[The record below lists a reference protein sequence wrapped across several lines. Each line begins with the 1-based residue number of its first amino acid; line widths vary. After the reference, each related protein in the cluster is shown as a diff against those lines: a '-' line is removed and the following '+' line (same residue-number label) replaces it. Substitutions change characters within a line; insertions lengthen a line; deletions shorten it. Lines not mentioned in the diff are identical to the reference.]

1 MSFSEFIGNARVVTA
16 LRGMLAGERVPHAML
31 FSGPRG
37 VGKFTLA
44 RLFAQAA
51 NCERLRDDFCGECA
65 PCRRIGLLADTRPL
79 IEQGL
84 ANRGERPDTATVER
98 VPLLLETHP
107 DVWAIVPDPVRPKDP
122 VARPVLHVGQLR
134 AIQRAAYFKPQ
145 GRRRVFILDGA
156 ETMRWDLASIFL
168 KVLEEPPESATLIL
182 LAPSPFQLLP
192 TIRSRC
198 LQFSFSPLAAAE
210 VENILSARTEM
221 KPADRKLAA
230 QLSEGSPGAAMALD
244 LETAVKL
251 RRDCLTVLERSL
263 DLRGVSNLFAS
274 TSALAKSQEIA
285 FENVLE
291 VFYSLLTDLLDLSC
305 SPSQKV
311 LRNPSLRKELEA
323 LSKKVDVSWVS
334 KAAIGLDSL
343 HARLRRNINRSL
355 GLDAVAISLSRGVSE
370 TDRSISRQ

>member
-1 MSFSEFIGNARVVTA
+1 VSFSEFIGNQRVVTA
-16 LRGMLAGERVPHAML
+16 LRGMLAAERVPHAML

-44 RLFAQAA
+44 RMFAQAA
-51 NCERLRDDFCGECA
+51 NCERLPDDFCGECA
-65 PCRRIGLLADTRPL
+65 PCRRIGLLADPRPL

-84 ANRGERPDTATVER
+84 AQRGERPDSATVER

-182 LAPSPFQLLP
+182 LAPSPFQLLQ

-198 LQFSFSPLAAAE
+198 LQFSFSPLAASE
-210 VENILSARTEM
+210 VESILGVRTEM

-244 LETAVKL
+244 LDAAVKL

-274 TSALAKSQEIA
+274 TSALAKSQEVA

-305 SPSQKV
+305 SPSQRA

-323 LSKKVDVSWVS
+323 LSKKVDIRWVS
-334 KAAIGLDSL
+334 KAAKGFDSL

-355 GLDAVAISLSRGVSE
+355 GLDAVAISLAQAVPEPGRFG
-370 TDRSISRQ
+370 SRQ

>member
-1 MSFSEFIGNARVVTA
+1 MRQPQDEPRETYLSFSEFIGNQRTVTA

-44 RLFAQAA
+44 RMFAQAA
-51 NCERLRDDFCGECA
+51 NCQRLPDDFCGECD
-65 PCRRIGLLADTRPL
+65 PCRRIGLLADVRPL

-84 ANRGERPDTATVER
+84 AQRGERPDSATVER

-107 DVWAIVPDPVRPKDP
+107 DVWAIVPDPVRLKEP

-134 AIQRAAYFKPQ
+134 AVQRAAYFKPQ

-182 LAPSPFQLLP
+182 LALNPFQLLP

-198 LQFSFSPLAAAE
+198 LQFSFSPLATTE
-210 VENILSARTEM
+210 VEEMLRVCTEM
-221 KPADRKLAA
+221 NPAERKLAA
-230 QLSEGSPGAAMALD
+230 QYAEGSPGAALGLD
-244 LETAVKL
+244 IAATAKL
-251 RRDCLTVLERSL
+251 HRDALTVLERAVE
-263 DLRGVSNLFAS
+263 LRGVSNLFAS
-274 TSALAKSQEIA
+274 TSALAKSQEIP

-291 VFYSLLTDLLDLSC
+291 VFIVSSRTCLTC
-305 SPSQKV
+305 PV
-311 LRNPSLRKELEA
+311 LPRRRYCVIQLCAGN
-323 LSKKVDVSWVS
+323 SK
-334 KAAIGLDSL
+334 
-343 HARLRRNINRSL
+343 H
-355 GLDAVAISLSRGVSE
+355 
-370 TDRSISRQ
+370 